1 MKKIAALCIGV
12 GCMLTVTGCGNNV
25 TLNTEQNDMV
35 SEYIAG
41 VLLKHSYENEWEY
54 EKLAAAKRQS
64 ESKNSKSN
72 TLSGTNTA
80 QNTNTVQQ
88 ATQPVTQPSAMTAT
102 TAAQNPSSTTSATQS
117 TAGETKAV
125 ASSDEVL
132 NSLKQVL
139 GLNSGISLS
148 YTQTVS
154 GQRYPNEQYSVS
166 VPANNSCVVVAV
178 EFELTNT
185 TGSDITLNTASST
198 AVMKLG
204 IEGTTFTKSKTIL
217 KNDITN
223 LKSVTVP
230 AGQSY
235 TAAAVFQ
242 IPEIFAQSL
251 ENTTLTVGSANATL
265 GTMDLKK

>member
-12 GCMLTVTGCGNNV
+12 GCMLTVTGCGSNV

-41 VLLKHSYENEWEY
+41 VLLKHSYENQWEY
-54 EKLAAAKRQS
+54 EKLAAAKKQS
-64 ESKNSKSN
+64 ESKNNNKNNKNN
-72 TLSGTNTA
+72 TASGTNTA
-80 QNTNTVQQ
+80 QNTVQQ
-88 ATQPVTQPSAMTAT
+88 TTQPSAMTAT
-102 TAAQNPSSTTSATQS
+102 TAAQNPSSTAAATQS

-125 ASSDEVL
+125 TSSDEVL

-166 VPANNSCVVVAV
+166 VPANNSCVVVAL

-185 TGSDITLNTASST
+185 TG
-198 AVMKLG
+198 
-204 IEGTTFTKSKTIL
+204 
-217 KNDITN
+217 
-223 LKSVTVP
+223 
-230 AGQSY
+230 
-235 TAAAVFQ
+235 
-242 IPEIFAQSL
+242 
-251 ENTTLTVGSANATL
+251 
-265 GTMDLKK
+265 

>member
-12 GCMLTVTGCGNNV
+12 GCMLTVTGCGSNV

-41 VLLKHSYENEWEY
+41 VLLKHSYENQWEY
-54 EKLAAAKRQS
+54 EKLAAAKKQS
-64 ESKNSKSN
+64 ESRNNNKNH
-72 TLSGTNTA
+72 TATGTNT
-80 QNTNTVQQ
+80 
-88 ATQPVTQPSAMTAT
+88 
-102 TAAQNPSSTTSATQS
+102 ATQS

-125 ASSDEVL
+125 TSSDEVL

-166 VPANNSCVVVAV
+166 VPANNSCVVVAL

-185 TGSDITLNTASST
+185 TGSDITLNTASSN
-198 AVMKLG
+198 AVIKLG

-217 KNDITN
+217 KNDMTN
-223 LKSVTVP
+223 LKSVTIP

-251 ENTTLTVGSANATL
+251 ENTTLTVGSANAIL
-265 GTMDLKK
+265 GTMELKK

>member
-12 GCMLTVTGCGNNV
+12 GCMLTVTGCGSNV

-41 VLLKHSYENEWEY
+41 VLLKHSYENQWEY
-54 EKLAAAKRQS
+54 EKLAAAKKQS
-64 ESKNSKSN
+64 ESRNNNKNH
-72 TLSGTNTA
+72 TA
-80 QNTNTVQQ
+80 TGTNTVQQ
-88 ATQPVTQPSAMTAT
+88 TTQPATRPSAMTA
-102 TAAQNPSSTTSATQS
+102 SATQS

-125 ASSDEVL
+125 TSSDEVL

-166 VPANNSCVVVAV
+166 VPANNSCVVVAL

-185 TGSDITLNTASST
+185 TGSDITLNTASSN
-198 AVMKLG
+198 AVIKLG

-217 KNDITN
+217 KNDMTN
-223 LKSVTVP
+223 LKSVTIP

-251 ENTTLTVGSANATL
+251 ENTTLTVGSANAIL
-265 GTMDLKK
+265 GTMELKK

>member
-12 GCMLTVTGCGNNV
+12 GCMLTVTGCGSNV

-41 VLLKHSYENEWEY
+41 VLLKHSYENQWEY
-54 EKLAAAKRQS
+54 EKLAAAKKQS
-64 ESKNSKSN
+64 ESRNNNKNH
-72 TLSGTNTA
+72 TA
-80 QNTNTVQQ
+80 TGTNTVQQ
-88 ATQPVTQPSAMTAT
+88 TTQPATRPSAMTAT
-102 TAAQNPSSTTSATQS
+102 TAAQNPSSTASATQS

-125 ASSDEVL
+125 TSSDEVL

-166 VPANNSCVVVAV
+166 VPANNSCVVVAL
-178 EFELTNT
+178 EFELINT
-185 TGSDITLNTASST
+185 TGSDITLNTASSN
-198 AVMKLG
+198 AVIKLG

-223 LKSVTVP
+223 LKSVTIP

-235 TAAAVFQ
+235 TATAVFQ

-251 ENTTLTVGSANATL
+251 ENTTLTVGSANAIL
-265 GTMDLKK
+265 GTMELKK